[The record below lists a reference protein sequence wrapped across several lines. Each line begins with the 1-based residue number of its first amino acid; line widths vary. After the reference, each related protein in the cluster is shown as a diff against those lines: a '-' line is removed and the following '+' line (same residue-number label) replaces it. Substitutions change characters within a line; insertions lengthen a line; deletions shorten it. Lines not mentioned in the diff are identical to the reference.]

1 MTNMANRDETEKNGV
16 SAQAGASRPVTGGE
30 GTVSVRK
37 PRNPYLVFFWGALL
51 MAAVCFWL
59 GTERLEIQRPARADA
74 YFITGLLGILGA
86 AMAWSLGA
94 SHERARRSQQSLQ
107 ESLDGLQE
115 SMKDMPRS
123 LMEESVR
130 VAAREAESRR
140 ADQERQARELRT
152 ALEQGINAGFA
163 PMAPAI
169 AGRIEES
176 LKGMSDALR
185 SDREERAASLKATA
199 ETVAS
204 LQAAQAEWSKASS
217 ALLEKLR
224 EQGTALHNDL
234 SARDASARAAWD
246 QSAAAA
252 HAAWEA
258 NTASAHAAWETT
270 AASAKAAWEELVA
283 AARASWERAAESS
296 TAGVQAALGAQME
309 KVTGLVETLSARWDE
324 TLGAQRESLTG
335 EWREV
340 LAESREQL
348 EQAAAQ
354 AREYLAQSAEALGA
368 AVTEASAAVQAT
380 TAAAAAAVRSA
391 SEEAAAALSSAS
403 TEASAL
409 VQRVSGEADTRL
421 EATSG
426 QAEEW
431 LRSLSSAAGAI
442 SEALEAMRRTGEETA
457 VQQAAGQAEWRAT
470 VEMFHQGMGGVLD
483 RLQSLGSYTEG
494 QAALLE
500 RMEEVIRSFEERSAE
515 LIEDTALKAQESLL
529 EALDQAGARDTEKA

>member
-1 MTNMANRDETEKNGV
+1 MANMDDTAQNGALNPDTRAQGADASAPV
-16 SAQAGASRPVTGGE
+16 SAK
-30 GTVSVRK
+30 K

-59 GTERLEIQRPARADA
+59 GGERLEIQRPARADA

-94 SHERARRSQQSLQ
+94 AHERARRSQQSLQ
-107 ESLDGLQE
+107 ESLDGLQD

-152 ALEQGINAGFA
+152 ALEQGISAGFA

-176 LKGMSDALR
+176 LQGLSESLR
-185 SDREERAASLKATA
+185 SDREERAVALKATA
-199 ETVAS
+199 ETVSS
-204 LQAAQAEWSKASS
+204 LQAAQAEWTKASA

-224 EQGTALHNDL
+224 EQGTTLHNDL

-246 QSAAAA
+246 ESAAAA
-252 HAAWEA
+252 
-258 NTASAHAAWETT
+258 
-270 AASAKAAWEELVA
+270 KAAWQELVA
-283 AARASWERAAESS
+283 SARASWDRTSEASMQ
-296 TAGVQAALGAQME
+296 GVQAALDHQLNT
-309 KVTGLVETLSARWDE
+309 VNGLVETLSTRWDE
-324 TLGAQRESLTG
+324 TLRAQRESFAG

-340 LAESREQL
+340 LGKSQAQL
-348 EQAAAQ
+348 EQAATE
-354 AREYLAQSAEALGA
+354 AREQLALSAEALSA
-368 AVTEASAAVQAT
+368 AVNDASAAVRAATEAASTAVHTASSHASTALAAASSEASAAL
-380 TAAAAAAVRSA
+380 
-391 SEEAAAALSSAS
+391 EAASTGAAD
-403 TEASAL
+403 TM
-409 VQRVSGEADTRL
+409 QRVSSEADARL
-421 EATSG
+421 GATSE
-426 QAEEW
+426 QAAEW
-431 LRSLSSAAGAI
+431 LRNLSSAAGAI
-442 SEALEAMRRTGEETA
+442 GEALEAMRRSSEESA
-457 VQQAAGQAEWRAT
+457 LQQAAGQAEWRAT

-483 RLQSLGSYTEG
+483 RLQALGSYTEG

-500 RMEEVIRSFEERSAE
+500 RMEDVIRSFEERSAE

-529 EALDQAGARDTEKA
+529 DALDQAGARDAEKA